1 MLCDDS
7 DGVIDNKAIFDTQ
20 YIETDI
26 LDGQTDIVFAYYD
39 SNGNTLP
46 SPLPALFTT
55 SSHQYVLS

>member
-26 LDGQTDIVFAYYD
+26 LDGQTDIALAYYD
-39 SNGNTLP
+39 SNGKRIAQSFTC
-46 SPLPALFTT
+46 SFTT
-55 SSHQYVLS
+55 SSTSIR